1 MISNEP
7 YRPYNRPML
16 TKSIMAEL
24 NEEQIAI
31 EEEKWYEE
39 NNINLLLGNR

>member
-1 MISNEP
+1 MQLLLSGERDRTGSIVMISNEP

-16 TKSIMAEL
+16 TKAIMAEL

-31 EEEKWYEE
+31 
-39 NNINLLLGNR
+39 